1 MHLTF
6 NQNFRLG
13 VGGGGLVT
21 KSCQTLA
28 TPWAVAHQAPLSMR
42 FSRQEYWSGLP
53 FPSPFRLHKNTLD
66 LIHVACSLG
75 DFPSH
80 LSACPVPFMLLKKS
94 VTVSPPFLRNEKSLL
109 LYSSLTST
117 PDWQSP
123 EDKLYTRRRLITG
136 YTVKI
141 NMNEVELISWQW
153 EGPFQ
158 FRSAFCFIFCCL

>member
-1 MHLTF
+1 MLPCPGYYKQCCNEHWGTHVSFSSGFLGVHLTF

-13 VGGGGLVT
+13 VGGGGLVA
-21 KSCQTLA
+21 KLCQIPT
-28 TPWAVAHQAPLSMR
+28 TPWTVAHQAPLSMW
-42 FSRQEYWSGLP
+42 FSRQEYWGGLP

-80 LSACPVPFMLLKKS
+80 LSACPVPFILLKKS

-117 PDWQSP
+117 SD
-123 EDKLYTRRRLITG
+123 
-136 YTVKI
+136 
-141 NMNEVELISWQW
+141 
-153 EGPFQ
+153 
-158 FRSAFCFIFCCL
+158 